1 MSQSHAGRKGRK
13 RGENSVVVKKINEK
27 DDFDNDGSRRDAILK
42 AAWDLIKHYGYNK
55 TTIDDIARRV
65 GIGKGTLYL
74 HFKSKS
80 EIMLS
85 LTDRTNERIVAR
97 LEEIAATDAPPRDRL
112 RACLLHRVMALY
124 DIVDRHPHSEDV
136 IAKMMPDVVERLDH
150 YVRRHGEILGGIVRE
165 GCGAGAFRSAD
176 PVAAGHLLADLFEF
190 LTPPYYR
197 FSSRESLE
205 RFANRV
211 VDLVLAGL

>member
-1 MSQSHAGRKGRK
+1 MV
-13 RGENSVVVKKINEK
+13 EI
-27 DDFDNDGSRRDAILK
+27 DNDKDGFDETGSKRDAILQ
-42 AAWDLIKHYGYNK
+42 ASWDLIKHYGYNK
-55 TTIDDIARRV
+55 TTIDDIARRAGV
-65 GIGKGTLYL
+65 GKGTVYLY
-74 HFKSKS
+74 FQSKA

-150 YVRRHGEILGGIVRE
+150 YVQRHGEILGRIVRE
-165 GCGAGAFRSAD
+165 GRDAGAFRSAD
-176 PVAAGHLLADLFEF
+176 PAAAGHLLADLFEF

-197 FSSRESLE
+197 FSSREALE
-205 RFANRV
+205 RFANQV